1 MAAPKKKPALTEAPR
16 PINRY
21 GQRDMPGWTQFEYD
35 RLAFSRRFG
44 VETGA
49 PTRVQLFKRLA
60 EQLLPNHFEWHDW
73 FENRT
78 ANTLCENALVGMPGC
93 SNAGKTFGVVGFAV
107 VWWMIDPNHS
117 SVTLI
122 STTRGSLRRR
132 GWSEVSKCYAALSG
146 KPEQKG
152 RFIDSRMVWQAP
164 IINGQKSD
172 DKHAIIGRA
181 VEEGST
187 QKVADD
193 IKGVHT
199 RRQMVIIDEATSVPF
214 AIYEAC
220 ANLYSYPISSGG
232 EFVLVLMGNPLNR
245 LDQFG
250 RFCEPEDGWN
260 SVTVD
265 SGEWDGR
272 PQETLGGLKPR
283 VVTFDAEKS
292 PNIVEDRIVC
302 RHLPTKSTVESA
314 KKYSGG
320 GSTPSYWQNFRGF
333 WPPEG
338 LTKTVF
344 SEADMRQ
351 NNAYGKHK
359 FTGRNFSIIGAFDHA
374 RDGGD
379 RPCLGFAKMGEIEGG
394 HWGIEIMPPIII
406 PLDANSSMPID
417 FQLTGQIK
425 RQCQKF
431 IQETIEYECLPENFG
446 MDATGGG
453 ADMADIVQQ
462 LWSGKIIRVVFGE
475 AASEDAVSLEDSR
488 RACDAY
494 INKRTEMYFRG
505 ANMVQSGQLKGID
518 RETASELVAVQF
530 VDMRT
535 DGTSLKRVKL
545 MSKKEYKLAFK
556 KSPDLADR
564 VAILCEVA
572 RRRGFVLAPMGQ
584 TVHKFNDWE
593 TELKR
598 SESVYVEAETYQQEE
613 DYELVEDF

>member
-1 MAAPKKKPALTEAPR
+1 MAAPKKKPVQSEAPR

-21 GQRDMPGWTQFEYD
+21 GQRDMLGWTQFEYD

-60 EQLLPNHFEWHDW
+60 DQFLPGHFEWHDW
-73 FENRT
+73 TENRIVK
-78 ANTLCENALVGMPGC
+78 TLCENSLVGFPGC
-93 SNAGKTFGVVGFAV
+93 AGAAKTFNVVGFAV
-107 VWWMIDPNHS
+107 TWWLIDPHHS

-132 GWSEVSKCYAALSG
+132 GWSEVSKCYATIPG
-146 KPEQKG
+146 PVDKKG

-164 IINGQKSD
+164 SAGGDKTD

-199 RRQMVIIDEATSVPF
+199 KRQMVIIDEATSVPF

-220 ANLYSYPISSGG
+220 ANLYSYPS
-232 EFVLVLMGNPLNR
+232 EFVLILIGNPLNR

-250 RFCEPEDGWN
+250 RFCEPEDGWQ
-260 SVTVD
+260 SVNVD
-265 SGEWDGR
+265 SGEWDAR
-272 PQETLGGLKPR
+272 PQEMLGGRKPR

-292 PNIVEDRIVC
+292 PNIVEGRIVS
-302 RHLPTKSTVESA
+302 RHLPTSATVEAA
-314 KKYSGG
+314 KRYSGG
-320 GSTPSYWQNFRGF
+320 GTTPSYWQNFRGF

-338 LTKTVF
+338 LSKTVF
-344 SEADMRQ
+344 SESDLRT

-359 FTGRNFSIIGAFDHA
+359 FTGRNFTIIGAFDHA

-379 RPCLGFAKMGEIEGG
+379 RPCLRFAKLGEIEGG
-394 HWGIEIMPPIII
+394 KWGIEAMPPIVV
-406 PLDANSSMPID
+406 PLDATSSLPID
-417 FQLTGQIK
+417 FQLAHQIR

-431 IQETIEYECLPENFG
+431 THEGNDYECLPENFG
-446 MDATGGG
+446 TDATGGG
-453 ADMADIVQQ
+453 ADFADVLQQ
-462 LWSGKIIRVVFGE
+462 VWSPKIIRIIFGA
-475 AASEDAVSLEDSR
+475 AASEDSVSLEDAR

-505 ANMVQSGQLKGID
+505 SNMVQSGQFKGID
-518 RETASELVAVQF
+518 RDTASELVAVQF
-530 VDMRT
+530 IDMRT
-535 DGTSLKRVKL
+535 DGTTLTRVKL
-545 MSKKEYKLAFK
+545 MSKLEYKKLFK
-556 KSPDLADR
+556 KSPDYADSL
-564 VAILCEVA
+564 VELGEVA
-572 RRRGFVLAPMGQ
+572 RRRGFILSPTGQ
-584 TVHKFNDWE
+584 TVHRHNDWE
-593 TELKR
+593 TEVKR

-613 DYELVEDF
+613 DYELVEEF